1 MFCLERMKYSQ
12 KPLTFR
18 YINEIAESN
27 KELLSCQVADLA
39 YLFYVLDINQDEKL
53 KKTISEILT

>member
-1 MFCLERMKYSQ
+1 MKYSQ